1 MGIKEKQDKI
11 IRISDLLVKIIL
23 SILLLLMIFEFY
35 IFFSGN
41 YNFNIFGISFNFE
54 FVMNYLETIQ
64 GIQVLVCTI
73 LIVIIRVISKIYVDK
88 LDLDYLKNYLY
99 SVDKDAILYSGL
111 EDEIIKGDLKTEGC
125 IRHKNEYMIKL
136 PKYKCTVKRYDEQEL
151 IGYRKRGRSGVDSND
166 RHHVS
171 RFKFFN
177 LDRIIEYTFEVLE
190 KDYFYPLLYQ
200 VLKNKFSDISILD
213 NKIIIKYH
221 LYNNTIQELPPQKRY
236 IRGRRYD
243 YVVNTYNIDEED
255 DVIKIIEKVEFIYL
269 EIIKQIGDE
278 NINGNDI

>member
-41 YNFNIFGISFNFE
+41 YCFNIFGISYNFR

-99 SVDKDAILYSGL
+99 SVDKDAILYLDPSTEMVFKNF
-111 EDEIIKGDLKTEGC
+111 EDEYSIKVRSEGC
-125 IRHKNEYMIKL
+125 IRHKNEYKL
-136 PKYKCTVKRYDEQEL
+136 EIPKYKCKIKRYYVQESKHIQTIDL
-151 IGYRKRGRSGVDSND
+151 NGKRRGEYKFDTIDS
-166 RHHVS
+166 
-171 RFKFFN
+171 
-177 LDRIIEYTFEVLE
+177 IIEYAFELLDNN
-190 KDYFYPLLYQ
+190 KYYPMLYQ
-200 VLKNKFSDISILD
+200 ILNRKFNDIAVADTTVVIKLHLKDDMSIFD
-213 NKIIIKYH
+213 
-221 LYNNTIQELPPQKRY
+221 TIDK
-236 IRGRRYD
+236 
-243 YVVNTYNIDEED
+243 IDEL
-255 DVIKIIEKVEFIYL
+255 YY
-269 EIIKQIGDE
+269 EIIKFIGEE
-278 NINGNDI
+278 NTN

>member
-41 YNFNIFGISFNFE
+41 YSFNIFGISYNFR

-99 SVDKDAILYSGL
+99 SVDKDAVLYLDSSTEMVFKNF
-111 EDEIIKGDLKTEGC
+111 EDEYSIKVRSEGW
-125 IRHKNEYMIKL
+125 
-136 PKYKCTVKRYDEQEL
+136 YKA
-151 IGYRKRGRSGVDSND
+151 
-166 RHHVS
+166 
-171 RFKFFN
+171 
-177 LDRIIEYTFEVLE
+177 
-190 KDYFYPLLYQ
+190 
-200 VLKNKFSDISILD
+200 
-213 NKIIIKYH
+213 
-221 LYNNTIQELPPQKRY
+221 
-236 IRGRRYD
+236 
-243 YVVNTYNIDEED
+243 
-255 DVIKIIEKVEFIYL
+255 
-269 EIIKQIGDE
+269 
-278 NINGNDI
+278 